1 MSEDEV
7 TQIRVGNSLVGII
20 GLTSVLKD
28 MPEEYRDRPD
38 GEIQKELLNRLGKRN
53 YIPER
58 AREDYEKAF
67 LREFKKYLG
76 KSFEEEDPEGIQIKV
91 LGPGC
96 MQCDR
101 LEQEL
106 IAVMAEGNI
115 MANIDHVR
123 DPKEIGTYGVMG
135 TPALIINDVVKC
147 VGKVP
152 PRSKIKEW
160 IKEVKK
166 ED

>member
-1 MSEDEV
+1 
-7 TQIRVGNSLVGII
+7 
-20 GLTSVLKD
+20 
-28 MPEEYRDRPD
+28 
-38 GEIQKELLNRLGKRN
+38 
-53 YIPER
+53 
-58 AREDYEKAF
+58 
-67 LREFKKYLG
+67 
-76 KSFEEEDPEGIQIKV
+76 
-91 LGPGC
+91 
-96 MQCDR
+96 
-101 LEQEL
+101 
-106 IAVMAEGNI
+106 MAEGNI

>member
-1 MSEDEV
+1 MSQDEV
-7 TQIRVGNSLVGII
+7 TQIRVGSSPVGVV
-20 GLTSVLKD
+20 GLKSVLQD
-28 MPEEYRDRPD
+28 MVNEYGDRPD
-38 GEIQKELLNRLGKRN
+38 REIREELLNRLDKKN
-53 YIPER
+53 YISER

-76 KSFEEEDPEGIQIKV
+76 KPSEEEAPEGIQIKV

-96 MQCDR
+96 VQCDR

-123 DPKEIGTYGVMG
+123 DPKEIGTYEVMG

-152 PRSKIKEW
+152 PRGKIKEW